1 VHGYIAGAHRFCPYD
16 HTEEELERFGVE
28 ITARDADYNKKKAM

>member
-1 VHGYIAGAHRFCPYD
+1 VHGYIAGEHKYCPYE

-28 ITARDADYNKKKAM
+28 ITARDADYDKKIAM